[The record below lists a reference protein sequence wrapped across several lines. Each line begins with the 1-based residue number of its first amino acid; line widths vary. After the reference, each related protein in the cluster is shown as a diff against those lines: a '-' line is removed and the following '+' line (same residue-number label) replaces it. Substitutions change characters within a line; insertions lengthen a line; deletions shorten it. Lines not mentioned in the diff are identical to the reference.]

1 MTYDIVVI
9 GGGLLGASIARDASG
24 RGLSVCLFE
33 QEDFGAG
40 ATARGNRLVT
50 GGLNALESLD
60 FTRVR
65 EDIREREIL
74 RRTAPH
80 LVQAQ
85 PCLLP
90 FYGQGVL
97 AQTRLRAGLAL
108 TDALGFD
115 QSLAVHQVLSPSQA
129 LARAPGL
136 RPEGLTGA
144 ALVWEAAVPRIERL
158 ALELALDARRHGAS
172 LRTHTR
178 VESLC
183 RERGGRG
190 RERVTGVHWADRLTG
205 EQGRTEA
212 GLVVVAAGA
221 WQFGLASPAA
231 PPPRLVK
238 SVSVL
243 GPPLPGRGDALVFPR
258 EEEGTLLTVTSWP
271 GGCRVGSMEA
281 DFSGDLDTA
290 HATGAE
296 ASALL
301 RLVRDFLPDVAWG
314 YPAGAQ
320 AAVHPAPPPRVAPFG
335 AAAPPHDIRDHAA
348 SGGSQEGLAQ
358 EGLAQEGL
366 VTAAAS
372 RVTST
377 RAVAEEVVD
386 LACRKLGR
394 ALSTPPCRTD
404 STPLPAPAGPTL
416 HSLAPDAAA
425 LRAAVEWAVADEE
438 CRTLRDFL
446 ERRSALAWAADGGR
460 SAVPAA
466 SETMAALLGW
476 DADRRAREV
485 KAYEADLALTQAFRV
500 F

>member
-9 GGGLLGASIARDASG
+9 GGGLLGVSIARDAAG

-40 ATARGNRLVT
+40 ATSRGSRLVT

-80 LVQAQ
+80 LVEAQ

-90 FYGQGVL
+90 FYGHGVL

-115 QSLAVHQVLSPSQA
+115 QSLPVHQVLSPSETR
-129 LARAPGL
+129 ARAPGL
-136 RPEGLTGA
+136 RPEGLMGA
-144 ALVWEAAVPRIERL
+144 ALVWEASVSRIERL
-158 ALELALDARRHGAS
+158 ALEIALDARRHGAS

-178 VESLC
+178 VDALC
-183 RERGGRG
+183 AERAGRG
-190 RERVTGVHWADRLTG
+190 REQVTGVQWVDRLTG
-205 EQGRTEA
+205 EEGRTDA
-212 GLVVVAAGA
+212 ALVVVAAGA
-221 WQFGLASPAA
+221 WQSGLALRAA
-231 PPPRLVK
+231 PPQRLVK

-243 GPPLPGRGDALVFPR
+243 GPPLPGRGEALIFPR
-258 EEEGTLLTVTSWP
+258 EEEGSLLTVTSWP
-271 GGCRVGSMEA
+271 GGCRVGSLEA
-281 DFSGDLDTA
+281 DFDGDLDTA

-296 ASALL
+296 VSALL
-301 RLVRDFLPDVAWG
+301 RLVREFLPEVAWDDA
-314 YPAGAQ
+314 AGAF
-320 AAVHPAPPPRVAPFG
+320 AAVYAPLPHRSPSFG
-335 AAAPPHDIRDHAA
+335 AAAPAHDIRDHAA
-348 SGGSQEGLAQ
+348 DGGVW
-358 EGLAQEGL
+358 EGL
-366 VTAAAS
+366 VTASAS
-372 RVTST
+372 RVTGA

-416 HSLAPDAAA
+416 AAPALDDAA
-425 LRAAVEWAVADEE
+425 LRAAVEWAVAEEE

-446 ERRSALAWAADGGR
+446 ERRSALAWGRTAGGLPSPSPWR
-460 SAVPAA
+460 RWPPCS
-466 SETMAALLGW
+466 LGC
-476 DADRRAREV
+476 RPPGARGQGV
-485 KAYEADLALTQAFRV
+485 
-500 F
+500 

>member
-9 GGGLLGASIARDASG
+9 GGGLLGVSIARDAAG

-40 ATARGNRLVT
+40 ATSRDSRLVT

-65 EDIREREIL
+65 EDIREREVL

-97 AQTRLRAGLAL
+97 AQTRLRASLAL

-115 QSLAVHQVLSPSQA
+115 QSLPVHQVLSPSEA
-129 LARAPGL
+129 RARAPGL
-136 RPEGLTGA
+136 RAEGLVGA
-144 ALVWEAAVPRIERL
+144 ALVWEASVPRIERL

-178 VESLC
+178 VEAL
-183 RERGGRG
+183 RAERAGRG
-190 RERVTGVHWADRLTG
+190 REQVTGVQWVDRLTG
-205 EQGRTEA
+205 EEGRTDA

-221 WQFGLASPAA
+221 WESGLALPAA

-238 SVSVL
+238 SVSII
-243 GPPLPGRGDALVFPR
+243 GPPLPGRGDALIFPR
-258 EEEGTLLTVTSWP
+258 EEEGGLLTVTSWP
-271 GGCRVGSMEA
+271 KGCRVGSVEA
-281 DFSGDLDTA
+281 DFDGDLDTA
-290 HATGAE
+290 HATGVE
-296 ASALL
+296 VSALL
-301 RLVRDFLPDVAWG
+301 RLVRDFLPDVAWEDT
-314 YPAGAQ
+314 AGAQ
-320 AAVHPAPPPRVAPFG
+320 AAVYAPLPHHSPSFG
-335 AAAPPHDIRDHAA
+335 TAAPAHDIRDHAA
-348 SGGSQEGLAQ
+348 NGG
-358 EGLAQEGL
+358 AQEGL
-366 VTAAAS
+366 VKAAAS
-372 RVTST
+372 RVTGT

-416 HSLAPDAAA
+416 DAPAPDDAA
-425 LRAAVEWAVADEE
+425 LRAAVEWAVAEEE

-466 SETMAALLGW
+466 VETMAALLGW
-476 DADRRAREV
+476 DADRRAREAR
-485 KAYEADLALTQAFRV
+485 AYEADLALTQAFRV
-500 F
+500 L